1 MAVGDRV
8 LMVSTVGTSLL
19 TNQATDECRSLLAR
33 TANLEE
39 HELTAEQKAAIDAR
53 CAEVQSRLA
62 EDKGPDEWRRASAEI
77 NGILS
82 YLERMGRH
90 LPGRGDQ
97 HVLVGTKTYQGQMTV
112 RMVEEFLRRFGCSV
126 DRVKT
131 DELSTKNREEFL
143 SGLARMA
150 EWCHSQLA
158 GYRQAGFKVVFNLTG
173 GFKGVQ
179 GCLTALGMFYADE
192 VVYIFEG
199 SDLIVIPHLP
209 IRLDALDEAR
219 HNALAFGL
227 LEHGDLIVDAL
238 TGAGVRFDP
247 NSAMFEVVGEG
258 SERMVGL
265 SAWGKIVWNQH
276 SKDVLS
282 EKLLD
287 WPYLTYSDRFREG
300 FERYSGERA
309 ELQEKLAEISYVLL
323 ESGGNFGKLRGRGGR
338 LNYDKLD
345 RHPGYDHFR
354 VTDNFRV
361 SCRPVE
367 GKLLLCRF
375 GPHDDVNNN
384 PEG

>member
-1 MAVGDRV
+1 MAVGNRV

-19 TNQATDECRSLLAR
+19 TNQASDECRSLLAR

-39 HELTAEQKAAIDAR
+39 KELTAEQKAAIDAR

-77 NGILS
+77 NGILA
-82 YLERMGRH
+82 YLKRMGKH

-97 HVLVGTKTYQGQMTV
+97 HILLGTKTYQGQMTV
-112 RMVEEFLRRFGCSV
+112 RMVEEFLRRFDCNV
-126 DRVKT
+126 ERVET
-131 DELSTKNREEFL
+131 GELSTKNREEFL
-143 SGLARMA
+143 SGVARVA
-150 EWCHSQLA
+150 EWCHSDLT
-158 GYRQAGFKVVFNLTG
+158 GYRQSGFKVVFNLTG

-192 VVYIFEG
+192 VVYIFDG

-209 IRLDALDEAR
+209 IRLDALAEAR
-219 HNALAFGL
+219 ENALAFGL
-227 LEHGDLIVDAL
+227 LRHGELTTNAL
-238 TGAGVRFDP
+238 TAAGVHFDP

-258 SERMVGL
+258 GEQIVGL
-265 SAWGKIVWNQH
+265 SVWGKVVWNQH
-276 SKDVLS
+276 GKEVLS

-287 WPYLTYSDRFREG
+287 WPCLTYSKRFRDG

-309 ELQEKLAEISYVLL
+309 ELQERLAEISYVLL
-323 ESGGNFGKLRGRGGR
+323 ESGGNFAKLRERGGR

-345 RHPGYDHFR
+345 RHPDYDHFR

-375 GPHDDVNNN
+375 GPHDEVNNN